1 MKTFKGINFTSRVA
15 IVTGAGSGIGEA
27 TAHALA
33 SFGAHVVC
41 AGLPGDPLKDV
52 AKSLKKYGVKSSVF
66 EGDLGDSVT
75 ANALI
80 KQTIENFG
88 QLDILICNAGVN
100 LSTDSTDKQSDET
113 FERTMKSN
121 VFSTF
126 YVTRAALPFL
136 RKTHGCIVATGS
148 IAGLKGEPDDA
159 IYGGS
164 KGFVH
169 LFMQSLAVEQAKHG
183 IRVNVVCPG
192 AIDTAMTHAA
202 RTSLTKAE
210 ERKMADNI
218 PMKRKGTVE
227 EIANTI
233 AFLASDIA
241 SYMTGA
247 LVPVDGGYTLSWG
260 DVEEVPA
267 KLKRK
272 PKGRL
277 DKLLKHTFDG
287 GYKKNNPKPATLKE
301 KRTH

>member
-1 MKTFKGINFTSRVA
+1 MKAFKGINFSNRVA
-15 IVTGAGSGIGEA
+15 IVTGAATGIGEA

-33 SFGAHVVC
+33 SYGAHVVC

-52 AKSLKKYGVKSSVF
+52 AKALKKYGVKSLVF
-66 EGDLGDSVT
+66 EGDLGDSES

-80 KQTIENFG
+80 HQTIEHFG
-88 QLDILICNAGVN
+88 KLDILISNAGVN
-100 LSTDSTDKQSDET
+100 LATDSTDKQSDEM
-113 FERTMKSN
+113 FERTMKRN
-121 VFSTF
+121 VFSMF
-126 YVTRAALPFL
+126 YVTRAALPYL
-136 RKTHGCIVATGS
+136 KKTHGCIVATGS
-148 IAGLKGEPDDA
+148 VAGLKGEPDDA
-159 IYGGS
+159 VYGGS

-169 LFMQSLAVEQAKHG
+169 LFNQSLAVEQAKHG

-202 RTSLTKAE
+202 HTSFTKAE
-210 ERKMADNI
+210 ERNMAENI

-260 DVEEVPA
+260 DVDEVPA

-277 DKLLKHTFDG
+277 AKNLKHTFDG

-301 KRTH
+301 KRPH